1 MAVNPKYLELQTEL
15 YEARKQYAIA
25 QANVNRRVKKM
36 QALMIELRSLDL
48 DLMEIFEPATEPA
61 FLLLSGG

>member
-1 MAVNPKYLELQTEL
+1 MDANPKYLELQSEL

-48 DLMEIFEPATEPA
+48 DLMDIFEPAT
-61 FLLLSGG
+61 

>member
-1 MAVNPKYLELQTEL
+1 MAVNPKYLELQSEL

-48 DLMEIFEPATEPA
+48 DLMEIFEPAP
-61 FLLLSGG
+61 

>member
-1 MAVNPKYLELQTEL
+1 MAVNPKYTELQSEL

-36 QALMIELRSLDL
+36 QALVIELRSLDL
-48 DLMEIFEPATEPA
+48 DLMEIFEPAT
-61 FLLLSGG
+61 

>member
-1 MAVNPKYLELQTEL
+1 MDANPKYLELQSEL

-48 DLMEIFEPATEPA
+48 DLMDIFETT
-61 FLLLSGG
+61 

>member
-1 MAVNPKYLELQTEL
+1 MDANPKYLELQSKL

-48 DLMEIFEPATEPA
+48 DLMEIFEPAT
-61 FLLLSGG
+61 